1 MLELQVVG
9 RPIARTDGPAKVSGR
24 AEYTADVALPGTVWG
39 QVLRSPVA
47 HARVISI
54 EAGQA
59 RALPGVHAV
68 LTAHDLPDPG
78 RLVGRRLRD
87 FPILALDRVLFIG
100 QPVAAVAAESLD
112 VAEAALE
119 LIEVEY
125 EELPPVFDPAEALT
139 PEATV
144 LHPRLA
150 EYVGLSSDR
159 PADAPANL
167 QGIWS
172 RATGDVEA
180 GFAEADVIVEGTYS
194 TPPVHQGYLEP
205 HAVLAQAQPDGS
217 IDMWLS
223 NKTPFAARG
232 QLAAAL
238 DVRAESVRVH
248 PAAIGGDFG
257 GKGSLMVAPIAAL
270 LSRACGRPVRMV
282 MSYVEE
288 LMAGNPRH
296 AARIRLR
303 AGARRDGTLTAL
315 EAEMVL
321 DGGAYAAFKPAPTH
335 IVGGIARIA
344 GPYRIPNVRL
354 EGRVAY
360 TNTVPRGHMR
370 APGEP
375 QAVFARELHL
385 DVVARRLGIDPL
397 ELRRRNLLAE
407 GEEQPAGGRWTHPTA
422 SIVIDRAAEAVGW
435 GARREPNV
443 GRGLA
448 VSERGIGTGHST
460 AILWLETDGSAELL
474 TGLFDTGTGAH
485 TMMQQVAAEELGLDP
500 SRVRVR
506 IGGTD
511 EAEDDSGA
519 GGSRVT
525 HVAGQAA
532 YQAAAS
538 AAQQL
543 TQLAAELYGWPE
555 SDVLLKD
562 GKVGPRDRFDEE
574 AVPIEEALTR
584 LGEPIEARGTYDT
597 DERYPENSFAAQA
610 AEVEVDPETG
620 QVRVR
625 RLVSV
630 HDVGTVINP
639 IAHDGQIEGG
649 AIQALGFA
657 LMEEV
662 TISPDEG
669 RVATLSLGE
678 YKLPTV
684 GDAPPFETLHIPG
697 GRGPAPYG
705 GKAIGEASSSALAP
719 AIAAAVL
726 DAVGVVVGD
735 LPITAEK
742 VRAGLASVP
751 RE

>member
-543 TQLAAELYGWPE
+543 TQLAAE
-555 SDVLLKD
+555 
-562 GKVGPRDRFDEE
+562 
-574 AVPIEEALTR
+574 
-584 LGEPIEARGTYDT
+584 
-597 DERYPENSFAAQA
+597 RYPENSFAAQA